1 MLYGYDPPFAVAP
14 MISVDTC
21 VDVSV
26 LLAERAGFTNM
37 LKERLAEARNRMKL
51 QADKLRSKRQF

>member
-1 MLYGYDPPFAVAP
+1 
-14 MISVDTC
+14 VDTC

-51 QADKLRSKRQF
+51 QADKLRSERQF